1 MKIYE
6 VKQTITSVQFKYVL
20 AKDCIEAADIASNE
34 DWKEKE
40 EVLDSSLEVR
50 HAEELTPTII
60 QKVVI

>member
-6 VKQTITSVQFKYVL
+6 VTNRVTTVQVKYVL
-20 AKDCIEAADIASNE
+20 ANNENEAVVIANNE

-40 EVLDSSLEVR
+40 EVIDSSLEVR